1 MLITYNLHLAECVH
15 LCIAL
20 CFNANVWQFGTLHVC
35 MHAFP
40 FHSGTLSICLKQS
53 LLSQLPLSE
62 LCQSWRAIDCAHTEA
77 SRARTQA
84 HTAV

>member
-1 MLITYNLHLAECVH
+1 
-15 LCIAL
+15 
-20 CFNANVWQFGTLHVC
+20 

-40 FHSGTLSICLKQS
+40 FHSGTLSIYLKQS